1 MIILLFLFW
10 IILNGRFTLDWGML
24 QVVLTGVIL
33 IGAVSAFSY
42 KILGYKLST
51 ELRFWKKLPLLI
63 KYFLL
68 LVKEIISSSLKVISL
83 VFSKSKKYEPVV
95 IKFKTNLKTDVA
107 KVILAN
113 TITLT
118 PGTITADLTDDCFTI
133 HCLDASFEE
142 DEAHKF
148 VELLERIEK

>member
-1 MIILLFLFW
+1 MLILLFLFW

-33 IGAVSAFSY
+33 VGVVGLFANKV
-42 KILGYKLST
+42 LGYKPSSEIHL
-51 ELRFWKKLPLLI
+51 WKKLPLLI
-63 KYFLL
+63 KYAFFL
-68 LVKEIISSSLKVISL
+68 VMDIISSSLKVISL
-83 VFSKSKKYEPVV
+83 AFNKKKKYEPVV
-95 IKFKTNLKTDVA
+95 IKFKTSLKTDIA

-118 PGTITADLTDDCFTI
+118 PGTITADLTDNCFTI
-133 HCLDASFEE
+133 HCLDASFAE
-142 DEAHKF
+142 DEAHKY